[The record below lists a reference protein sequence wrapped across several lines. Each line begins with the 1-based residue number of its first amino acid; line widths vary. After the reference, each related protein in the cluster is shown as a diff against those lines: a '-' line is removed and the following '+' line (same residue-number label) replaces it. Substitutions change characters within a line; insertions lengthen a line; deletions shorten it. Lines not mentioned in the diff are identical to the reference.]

1 MPWKECRKMD
11 EKLKFVSRF
20 IDGEKIAVLCR
31 EFGIS
36 RVTRLASPSQVV
48 RRQTGAL
55 RDSRKHSRTDFLA
68 VVKCEDHIGPPR
80 AGQRLV
86 GTGLPLERPANSVKS

>member
-20 IDGEKIAVLCR
+20 LDGEKIAALCR

-36 RVTRLASPSQVV
+36 RTTGHSIIDQYRQCGSRPSS
-48 RRQTGAL
+48 TA
-55 RDSRKHSRTDFLA
+55 A
-68 VVKCEDHIGPPR
+68 V
-80 AGQRLV
+80 A
-86 GTGLPLERPANSVKS
+86 RPAYSTAAEAA